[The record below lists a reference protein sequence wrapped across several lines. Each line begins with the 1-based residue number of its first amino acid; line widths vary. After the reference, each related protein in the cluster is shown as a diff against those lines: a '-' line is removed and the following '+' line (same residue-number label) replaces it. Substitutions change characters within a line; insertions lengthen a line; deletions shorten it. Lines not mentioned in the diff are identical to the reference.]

1 MHSYFVKKLLHLL
14 YVHFCMQR
22 SFASNEAKLMINVI
36 RSLYDYLENI
46 GENRSLN
53 QMISEDL
60 F

>member
-1 MHSYFVKKLLHLL
+1 
-14 YVHFCMQR
+14 MQR